1 MIAQEGSV
9 ESGKS
14 QFESAPFLVE
24 IPSLVDGS
32 VEYNVTIEPKA
43 EWVKPEQT
51 TPSKLNKSHI
61 KTGDDTNI
69 YVWVIAAIESLCIMI
84 LLYKNKADS
93 L

>member
-1 MIAQEGSV
+1 M
-9 ESGKS
+9 
-14 QFESAPFLVE
+14 
-24 IPSLVDGS
+24 DGS

-43 EWVKPEQT
+43 EWVKPEQPI
-51 TPSKLNKSHI
+51 PSKPNKLHV